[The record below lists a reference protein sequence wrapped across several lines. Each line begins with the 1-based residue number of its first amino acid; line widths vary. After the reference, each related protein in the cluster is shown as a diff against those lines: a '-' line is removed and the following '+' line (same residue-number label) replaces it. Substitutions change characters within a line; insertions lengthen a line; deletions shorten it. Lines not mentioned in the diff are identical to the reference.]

1 MKNKRY
7 LMLPLALALVLAA
20 VASLT
25 GERASARM
33 PEGEAYAIRGG
44 TVVTVTGTA
53 IPNGVVVIRQ
63 GLIAAVGGSDTAI
76 PGDARVIDA
85 TGMTVYPGLIDSYT
99 SLGIGAPAAQQGQ
112 QAGRGGG
119 GRQGQPTP
127 APNTPAPFA
136 PPVVAQPAP
145 PSGPGLD
152 PEVLAADELNVSADT
167 FDAARGTGIT
177 TALSAPRTGV
187 YQGQSVLINLGGDTP
202 EKLILKS
209 PVTLNVGF
217 GGGGRGGGGGGYPGS
232 LLGVFSYLRQ
242 TLLDAQHYR
251 EEWARY
257 NRSPRGMTRPQ
268 VDKSLAAL
276 QPVINGVMP
285 VIFAANTVREIKRAV
300 ELGEEFKLKFFI
312 AGCQESYQITDYLKQ
327 KNVTVLLSLN
337 FPQRPANIEDPESE
351 SLRTLRARANAP
363 VAAAALNKAG
373 VRFALQ
379 SGALAQPRDFITNAA
394 RAIEAGLPKDEAL
407 KAMTIYPAQI
417 FGVAEQ
423 LGSIEK
429 GKIANLFVTNGDL
442 FNRGTL
448 VKYVFVDGKQYEV
461 KAPTTQ
467 ANNQRG
473 GPGNRGGRP
482 GGPGNAGEAISTAGT
497 WTLSVTTPNGALPVT
512 LTLKPDGDSLSG
524 EITSAQMG
532 AAPITGR
539 LRGNEVNFSF
549 TLNLQGQQAPATG
562 QGTVDG
568 NSIRG
573 SISLAG
579 QSFEFTGTR
588 TPR

>member
-7 LMLPLALALVLAA
+7 LMLPLALTLVLAA

-44 TVVTVTGTA
+44 TVVTVTGAA
-53 IPNGVVVIRQ
+53 IPNGVVVIRH
-63 GLIAAVGGSDTAI
+63 GLITAVGGADTTI

-112 QAGRGGG
+112 QAGRGG

-152 PEVLAADELNVSADT
+152 PEVLAADELNVTAET
-167 FDAARGTGIT
+167 FDSARGTGIT

-232 LLGVFSYLRQ
+232 LLGVISYLRQ
-242 TLLDAQHYR
+242 TMLDAQHYR

-276 QPVINGVMP
+276 QPVINGEMP

-312 AGCQESYQITDYLKQ
+312 AGGQESYQITDYLKQ

-379 SGALAQPRDFITNAA
+379 SGALAQPREFITNAA

-417 FGVAEQ
+417 FGVSEQ

-473 GPGNRGGRP
+473 GGAGNRGGRP
-482 GGPGNAGEAISTAGT
+482 GNAGEAPSVAGT
-497 WTLSVTTPNGALPVT
+497 WALTVTTPNGALPVT
-512 LTLKPDGDSLSG
+512 LTLKQDGDSMSG

-539 LRGNEVNFSF
+539 LRGNEVNLSF
-549 TLNLQGQQAPATG
+549 TLNMQGQAAPATV
-562 QGTVDG
+562 QGTIDG

-579 QSFEFTGTR
+579 QNYEFTGTR